1 MAARN
6 LFQRAGAAA
15 LLSTA
20 LVSAGALAQSTGAF
34 PSKPVTMVIPFAPGG
49 PVDIEGRR
57 HAAKMTELMGQNFL
71 LDFKPGAGETIGAA
85 FVARAPADGY
95 TVLVGSASFTINP
108 FLYSNLPYDVLR
120 DFAPVSLVSQRASLL
135 LAHPS
140 LPAKNI
146 QELIAYARANPD
158 KLNWG
163 TTGAGTISHLSGA
176 WFQNAAG
183 VKATFVHYKGAG
195 PAQIDLLAGR
205 TDLGSLTVLAS
216 LPLLKSGKVKALGT
230 LSSVRSK
237 ILPDLPSIEEQ
248 GVPGY
253 NASSWFGILA
263 PAATPAAV
271 INRLSEGF
279 AKAVRSPDVA
289 TPLEAEGIALVGS
302 TPVQFRQMLAG
313 ETERWR
319 KVVQE
324 NGIKL
329 DQ

>member
-1 MAARN
+1 MAAQN
-6 LFQRAGAAA
+6 SYQRAGAAA
-15 LLSTA
+15 LLATTMVSTG
-20 LVSAGALAQSTGAF
+20 VLAQSTGAF

-108 FLYSNLPYDVLR
+108 FLYGSLPYDVLR

-140 LPAKNI
+140 LPANNI
-146 QELIAYARANPD
+146 QELIAYARANPG

-230 LSSVRSK
+230 LSSARSK

-263 PAATPAAV
+263 PAATPVAV

-289 TPLEAEGIALVGS
+289 TPLEAEGISLVGG
-302 TPVQFRQMLAG
+302 TPAQFRQMLAG

-329 DQ
+329 EQ

>member
-1 MAARN
+1 MAAQNAFR
-6 LFQRAGAAA
+6 LACTAA
-15 LLSTA
+15 LLSTVV
-20 LVSAGALAQSTGAF
+20 VSAGALAQVAGTF
-34 PSKPVTMVIPFAPGG
+34 PSKPVTLIIPFAPGG

-57 HAAKMTELMGQNFL
+57 HAAKMTEVMGQNFL

-95 TVLVGSASFTINP
+95 TLLVGSASFTINP
-108 FLYSNLPYDVLR
+108 FLFSSLPYDVLR

-146 QELIAYARANPD
+146 QELIAYAKANPE

-176 WFQNAAG
+176 WLQNAAG
-183 VKATFVHYKGAG
+183 IKATFVHYKGAG

-216 LPLLKSGKVKALGT
+216 LPLLKSGKVKALGI
-230 LSSVRSK
+230 LSNTRSK
-237 ILPDLPSIEEQ
+237 VLTDIPTIEEQ
-248 GVPGY
+248 GVAGY

-263 PAATPAAV
+263 PSATPVAA

-279 AKAVRSPDVA
+279 ARAVRSPDIA

-302 TPVQFRQMLAG
+302 TPAQFRQMLAG

-329 DQ
+329 EQ